1 MKADYNKIN
10 ILSKRIQTFGEINI
24 NNRVSYL
31 HLLKSLKEETDKID
45 LPSEKK
51 MNESIDRLI
60 KDMRSSNVKFP
71 YYSMHRGKPLQ
82 ELKTFKFTVYA
93 NAMLKHYNEVLILIS
108 GEPSKYLT
116 QSFDDLC
123 EGLRINYG
131 VHHEAEINKAIEDA
145 QKFLEESL
153 NKLKSY

>member
-1 MKADYNKIN
+1 MKVDYNKIN
-10 ILSKRIQTFGEINI
+10 ILSERIQTFGEINI

-45 LPSEKK
+45 MPSEEK

-60 KDMRSSNVKFP
+60 KDMRSSDVKFP

-93 NAMLKHYNEVLILIS
+93 NAILKHYNEVLILIR
-108 GEPSKYLT
+108 GTPSSYVAY
-116 QSFDDLC
+116 SFEELC
-123 EGLRINYG
+123 EGLRTNYG
-131 VHHEAEINKAIEDA
+131 NHHKEEINKAVEDA